1 MAPSSSIQFI
11 ETAFSCTTPFAL
23 SYSDPDQKWIIRQHL
38 LSFLQYYPSFR
49 LSSDRFAHNDG
60 TTVNLLN
67 VTGSVRVSHSMP
79 SIPLIIWLHENYPY
93 VPPLVFVSPDPTN
106 SIHRNHAFVDSS
118 GATVTPYIISWQY
131 PSSNLSDLV
140 RNMVKIFS
148 RDHPFA
154 YGSASG
160 FNHPSLV
167 SKREAIDRLTG
178 MLHYDV
184 AVFQANAQNEIE
196 ELSVL
201 QEELGR
207 RVVITDGMIAGLHE
221 ERGKLE
227 LRVNELTEEADTLAS
242 WVRVNDPKSIVTG
255 MNGTA
260 DGGAEEAF
268 EAIDGESQV
277 VLESSAADL
286 AIDDTMCAL
295 DKALENGVLG
305 FGLYIK
311 QVRNLAREQFY
322 YRAQTC
328 STTPR

>member
-38 LSFLQYYPSFR
+38 VSLLQYYPSFR
-49 LSSDRFAHNDG
+49 LSSDRFTHNNG

-67 VTGSVRVSHSMP
+67 VTGSVRLSHSMP
-79 SIPLIIWLHENYPY
+79 SIPLIIWLHENYPNE
-93 VPPLVFVSPDPTN
+93 PPLVFVSPDPTN

-118 GATVTPYIISWQY
+118 GATVTPYIIAWQY

-140 RNMVKIFS
+140 RNMFKLFS

-154 YGSASG
+154 YSSASG
-160 FNHPSLV
+160 FTHPSLV

-184 AVFQANAQNEIE
+184 AVFQANAQSEIE

-201 QEELGR
+201 QEELRR
-207 RVVITDGMIAGLHE
+207 RVVITDGMITGLDE
-221 ERGKLE
+221 ERGE
-227 LRVNELTEEADTLAS
+227 LKQRVKELTKEAHMLAN

-255 MNGTA
+255 MNGTG
-260 DGGAEEAF
+260 DGGVEEAF

-277 VLESSAADL
+277 VLDSSATDL
-286 AIDDTMCAL
+286 AIDDTMYAL
-295 DKALENGVLG
+295 DRALENGVLG
-305 FGLYIK
+305 FDFYIK
-311 QVRNLAREQFY
+311 QVRSLAREQFY

-328 STTPR
+328 SITPR